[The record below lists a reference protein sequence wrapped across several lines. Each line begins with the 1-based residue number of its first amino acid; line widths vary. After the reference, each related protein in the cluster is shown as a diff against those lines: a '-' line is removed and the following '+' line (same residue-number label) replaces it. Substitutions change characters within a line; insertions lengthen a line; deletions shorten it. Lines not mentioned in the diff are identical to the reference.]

1 MRGWPE
7 AVPGDAGA
15 GAAAV
20 VSARVVE
27 ANVTVPYLASRA
39 FSSASMAG
47 ERGAEA
53 TGPVPVAGGSSSFPN
68 ARPSAG
74 ASLTPATTKPNSS
87 IVFAPGPA
95 SEARAASLALRSA
108 PILLRRARTDA
119 DASPCAGAASAP
131 NCGEEGT
138 DAAGPGS
145 TSPAAGFSDGQVLAP
160 TATAFV
166 SLIDLTPG
174 ATSKAVSFV
183 FRSAPILLKRARTE
197 GGACPCPGE
206 TRAPNCAGS
215 TSSIEPRAAG
225 PVPPGGSLSLTSFSI
240 WRQWATFF

>member
-39 FSSASMAG
+39 FSSASIAG

-53 TGPVPVAGGSSSFPN
+53 TGPVPVPGGSSSFPN

-87 IVFAPGPA
+87 IVFTPGAAREA
-95 SEARAASLALRSA
+95 SAASLAFRSV
-108 PILLRRARTDA
+108 PILLRRARTEA
-119 DASPCAGAASAP
+119 GASPCAGAASAP

-138 DAAGPGS
+138 EAGPE
-145 TSPAAGFSDGQVLAP
+145 SPSPPARVSDGQTLAP
-160 TATAFV
+160 TASAFA

-174 ATSKAVSFV
+174 ATSDAASFV
-183 FRSAPILLKRARTE
+183 FRSAPILPSRTRTE
-197 GGACPCPGE
+197 GGACPCPGA
-206 TRAPNCAGS
+206 TRAPTGGGS
-215 TSSIEPRAAG
+215 TASIEPRIAG
-225 PVPPGGSLSLTSFSI
+225 PVTSGASLSLTSFSI
-240 WRQWATFF
+240 WRQR